1 MVIGYSTGTF
11 LCSGITFV
19 HFLSSSP
26 SYFFRV
32 SSSEQDMVHR
42 DGFIWHVVKMVIVGD
57 RNARKPLAVQPLDR
71 TSCKYDAA
79 VVQDLGPGPLG
90 KRK

>member
-1 MVIGYSTGTF
+1 
-11 LCSGITFV
+11 
-19 HFLSSSP
+19 
-26 SYFFRV
+26 
-32 SSSEQDMVHR
+32 MVHR